1 MPVTPYFAAH
11 PTSDPGEA
19 MKLVFWNV
27 DGKPPLAR
35 TLAEHIQPDLLI
47 IAEADADA
55 IKADL
60 QSLDKRWREVTRI
73 ERRTKD
79 GTRRDLSVFDCTS
92 TVSPTQG
99 GTKIVALRAML
110 PVGAAI
116 TVIAAHLSS
125 QSFKDPATIS
135 SEDFPELRDMV
146 LSAEKRH
153 SDRRTL
159 ILGDFNIDPFD
170 EGLCRPDK
178 LIGVMSRD
186 EARRLA
192 GNRRDVPS
200 SQQRADATFYNPM
213 WSRLG
218 DTSAGPPG
226 TYWYAD
232 INRKYYWHTFD
243 QVLIRPELIE
253 HFSDL
258 QVLDSLGGESL
269 LDTHGRPDRSRWS
282 DHLPLT
288 FCVH

>member
-1 MPVTPYFAAH
+1 
-11 PTSDPGEA
+11 
-19 MKLVFWNV
+19 MKLAFWNV
-27 DGKPPLAR
+27 DGKPAIAR

-60 QSLDKRWREVTRI
+60 QSLDPRWREVLSI
-73 ERRTKD
+73 KRRTRD
-79 GTRRDLSVFDCTS
+79 GTRRDLAVFDCTS
-92 TVSPTQG
+92 TVSPIEVG
-99 GTKIVALRAML
+99 AKFVAVRAIL
-110 PVGAAI
+110 PIGAAI
-116 TVIAAHLSS
+116 TVFAVHFSS
-125 QSFKDPATIS
+125 QSFTEPATIS
-135 SEDFPELRDMV
+135 SEHFPGLRDMV
-146 LSAEKRH
+146 LSTEKTHGDRH
-153 SDRRTL
+153 TL
-159 ILGDFNIDPFD
+159 LLGDFNSDPFD

-192 GNRRDVPS
+192 GNRQKKTS
-200 SQQRADATFYNPM
+200 SKQKIDATFYNPM